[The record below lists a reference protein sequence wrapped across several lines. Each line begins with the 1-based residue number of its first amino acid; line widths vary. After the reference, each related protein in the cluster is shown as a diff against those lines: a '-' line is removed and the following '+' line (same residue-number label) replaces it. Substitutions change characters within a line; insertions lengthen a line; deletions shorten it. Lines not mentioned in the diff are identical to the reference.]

1 MPRGHG
7 RRRRKEVEEDSTEAV
22 ERAQRTVI
30 FSKTKMCKFHIL
42 GACTKGDS
50 CKFAHRKDELQ
61 DLPDLACTKLCK
73 MLISTGSCD
82 DPNCRYAHN
91 RAELKEIPGLPSPLM
106 DQLRETEASQ
116 LADAAKAA
124 AKAAAE
130 SNNPQRQ
137 RSNEE
142 IQRKLRQQLS
152 LLEQT
157 TSSSQPAHVAQST
170 RVQEASST
178 LPTGLTLQAVPAT
191 LAPGGEVAQLFPLQ
205 LGGAFLSPAPLDGG
219 LLLNLSNMVAA
230 QVQAAPAVPWATP
243 LIAAPTQPAPVAAG
257 SGTTPASQVPKR
269 SEAPQ
274 PAKTKALPSKA
285 GSAKA
290 CATKQEKRQGH
301 KSAPGVPGQH
311 GTQTQAGKVLSLAS
325 ELPKPDTHLGAHL
338 NVDTRLQDQAQ
349 TAQQLQMQL
358 QQQQEIQRQ
367 LRTQLSNQTSKEKR
381 SHEPKA
387 KSPQLCPATPSQE
400 PRSNQQV
407 LQTEWSAAGSSHES
421 NPRLGVKSTTFDV
434 DADTSTPTAPYH
446 RINTWSGGLNELEED
461 LLNDP
466 VLELGA
472 LDKVEQATL
481 QLGPSPRPPQK
492 ELLRGLH
499 CVPEHQRL
507 NGMGR
512 QISECSETSVTST
525 DTPTRTEKRHQD
537 TPLGWGRK
545 ADSRGSSPFSAV
557 HEAPELEEDDDGQV
571 MEHVHD
577 MSQEMGDLAG
587 PISPNTKLHQHFG
600 AIVKNTFLEVQDDDE
615 DAPKL
620 RLVHTA
626 AGRLD
631 SMGGLPSNP
640 SFETLM

>member
-7 RRRRKEVEEDSTEAV
+7 RRRRKEVEEDSVEAV

-42 GACTKGDS
+42 GACTKGDG

-82 DPNCRYAHN
+82 DPTCRYAHN

-124 AKAAAE
+124 AKAAIE

-137 RSNEE
+137 KSNEE
-142 IQRKLRQQLS
+142 IQRKLRQHLS

-157 TSSSQPAHVAQST
+157 TSSSKQPN
-170 RVQEASST
+170 RVQEAASSSV
-178 LPTGLTLQAVPAT
+178 PTGLTLQAVPAT
-191 LAPGGEVAQLFPLQ
+191 LAPGGEMAQLFPVQ
-205 LGGAFLSPAPLDGG
+205 LGGAFLSPTPLEGG
-219 LLLNLSNMVAA
+219 LLVNLSSMVAA
-230 QVQAAPAVPWATP
+230 QVQAPTVPWAAP
-243 LIAAPTQPAPVAAG
+243 LIAAPTQPAPIAASTG
-257 SGTTPASQVPKR
+257 SGTPAPTPK
-269 SEAPQ
+269 SEVPQ

-285 GSAKA
+285 SAKA

-301 KSAPGVPGQH
+301 KSATTGHTIDHQPP
-311 GTQTQAGKVLSLAS
+311 GKVLSLAS
-325 ELPKPDTHLGAHL
+325 ELPKPDTPL
-338 NVDTRLQDQAQ
+338 NLDQRLQDQVQ
-349 TAQQLQMQL
+349 HHLQLQL

-367 LRTQLSNQTSKEKR
+367 LRTQLSNQPPKEKR
-381 SHEPKA
+381 SHEPNA
-387 KSPQLCPATPSQE
+387 RSSQLSTETPSQE
-400 PRSNQQV
+400 PHSNQA
-407 LQTEWSAAGSSHES
+407 LQTQTASSSPSQEA
-421 NPRLGVKSTTFDV
+421 NRFAVKHTSH
-434 DADTSTPTAPYH
+434 DADADAPTPTAPYH
-446 RINTWSGGLNELEED
+446 RINTWSGGLNEMEED

-466 VLELGA
+466 VLELGP

-481 QLGPSPRPPQK
+481 QLGPSPKPQK
-492 ELLRGLH
+492 DVLRGLH
-499 CVPEHQRL
+499 CVPENQRL

-537 TPLGWGRK
+537 TPLGWAGRRP
-545 ADSRGSSPFSAV
+545 DSRGSSPFSAV
-557 HEAPELEEDDDGQV
+557 HEAPELEDEDCQALDEDGCRPQP
-571 MEHVHD
+571 
-577 MSQEMGDLAG
+577 QELGHISG
-587 PISPNTKLHQHFG
+587 PISPNTKLHQEFG
-600 AIVKNTFLEVQDDDE
+600 AVVKNTFLEVQDE
-615 DAPKL
+615 EEQDAPKL
-620 RLVHTA
+620 RLVQTA